1 MADTVRDV
9 MTENPTT
16 VEASATLVDAAKI
29 MKQENI
35 GDVLVVENGKVQGIV
50 TDRDIVVRAI
60 AAGDD
65 PSHTS
70 VREMASTDLEVLDP
84 GDSIGDAIRKMEQA
98 AVRRLPVVEDGKP
111 VGIVTLGDL
120 ARVKDRDS
128 ALADIS
134 SASPNN

>member
-1 MADTVRDV
+1 

-65 PSHTS
+65 PSRTS

-84 GDSIGDAIRKMEQA
+84 DDSIEDAIRKMEEA

-120 ARVKDRDS
+120 ARVQDKDS